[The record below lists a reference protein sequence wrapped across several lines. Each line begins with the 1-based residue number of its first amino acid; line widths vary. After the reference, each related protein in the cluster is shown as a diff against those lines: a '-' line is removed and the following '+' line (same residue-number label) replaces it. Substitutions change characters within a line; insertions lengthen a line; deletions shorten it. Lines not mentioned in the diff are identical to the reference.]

1 MARDNNTAEVSARH
15 VLRSD
20 HRPTMAK
27 ASLPEIR
34 KTDLTDWREEIGRAI
49 RKVRGDRSLKEFAV
63 LIDRDDR
70 TIARWEEGKERP
82 QLDAIFAVKDLR
94 GPLVLAL
101 AELSETVE
109 IETTLRIRRTA

>member
-1 MARDNNTAEVSARH
+1 MAREHDTAEIGVRH

-27 ASLPEIR
+27 ASLSEIR

-49 RKVRGDRSLKEFAV
+49 RKVRSDRSLKEFAV

-70 TIARWEEGKERP
+70 TIARWEDGKERP
-82 QLDAIFAVKDLR
+82 QFDAIFAVKELR
-94 GPLVLAL
+94 GPIVIAL
-101 AELSETVE
+101 AELSQIVE
-109 IETTLRIRRTA
+109 VETTIRIKRSA

>member
-1 MARDNNTAEVSARH
+1 MARDNNTAEVGASH

-20 HRPTMAK
+20 RRPTMAK

-34 KTDLTDWREEIGRAI
+34 KTDLTDWREGIGRAI